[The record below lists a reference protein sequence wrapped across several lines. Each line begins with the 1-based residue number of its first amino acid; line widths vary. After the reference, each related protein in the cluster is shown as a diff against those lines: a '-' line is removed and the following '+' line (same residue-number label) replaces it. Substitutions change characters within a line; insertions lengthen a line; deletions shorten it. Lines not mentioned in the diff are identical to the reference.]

1 MDDEVWIR
9 TGDAARILGTSRQ
22 HVVDLCSQG
31 LLSYVRRPTQ
41 RLLRQS
47 EVLSFAQQGS
57 RPTLSRDERQ
67 SLWLHAA
74 VAGRLAV
81 DPPGTLGR
89 ARQNL
94 ELLDRMHPSGM
105 SAHWL
110 SAWRSVLDSGP
121 EATLQTL
128 TSVSPTAIE
137 LRQNSPFAGVLADA
151 ERLSVL
157 TAFRDR
163 ERSDPR

>member
-31 LLSYVRRPTQ
+31 LLSSVRRPTQ
-41 RLLRQS
+41 RLLRRS
-47 EVLSFAQQGS
+47 EVLSFAQRGS
-57 RPTLSRDERQ
+57 GPHLNRDERQ

-74 VAGRLAV
+74 VAGRLV
-81 DPPGTLGR
+81 TDPSGTLSR
-89 ARQNL
+89 ARHNL
-94 ELLDRMHPSGM
+94 ELLGRMHPSGM

-121 EATLQTL
+121 ETTLQTL
-128 TSVSPTAIE
+128 TSVSPAAIE

-151 ERLSVL
+151 ERSSVL
-157 TAFRDR
+157 AAFRDS
-163 ERSDPR
+163 ERSDRR